1 MANYGTDE
9 NWLKSYGG
17 DVNTITEDDSDTK
30 LDQSGLIKIKF
41 SRPIVFPNF
50 LIRQFDGTY

>member
-9 NWLKSYGG
+9 NWLQSYGG
-17 DVNTITEDDSDTK
+17 DVVITTKDESDSK
-30 LDQSGLIKIKF
+30 LDESGQIKIKF

-50 LIRQFDGTY
+50 LMRQFDDTY